1 MKKFLRRTLIA
12 LLLYN
17 LSLVIITALLSFQA
31 TLDHPMIGQRVS
43 SGEETLHVIESG
55 SEATDNDLS
64 VVLIHGASTSALDFS
79 TNLLPL
85 LSENWHV
92 LAIDRPGHG
101 YSDRGDAH
109 LANQPAHQARAI
121 LDTLHELDIK
131 NPVLVGHSWA
141 GSVVMAAL
149 LMQHEQVD
157 VKAGVLIAG
166 ATHPYEGGSAWHVEL
181 TAKPLIGDI
190 FRWQYVAPIGRLSL
204 ESAVQVVFAPEKMP
218 QNYIEDTGLTL
229 SLRPSAYKSNSLD
242 LTGLSAYLSVQA
254 PLYPTISK
262 PLLSIAASED
272 HVVPAWNHHD
282 RLIKQVPQ
290 ITPVMIE
297 GAGHAPHQT
306 RPELVSGLIDTF
318 LRTLQ

>member
-1 MKKFLRRTLIA
+1 MKKFLRRTFIA
-12 LLLYN
+12 LLVYN
-17 LSLVIITALLSFQA
+17 LGLVIITALLSFQA
-31 TLDHPMIGQRVS
+31 TLDHPMVGQRVA
-43 SGEETLHVIESG
+43 SGEDQLHVIESG
-55 SEATDNDLS
+55 KAADDNDLS

-79 TNLLPL
+79 TNLQPL
-85 LSENWHV
+85 LSGNWHV

-101 YSDRGDAH
+101 YSDRGDEH
-109 LANQPAHQARAI
+109 MANQPAHQARMI
-121 LDTLHELDIK
+121 LDTLHELDVK

-149 LMQHEQVD
+149 LLKHEHVD

-190 FRWQYVAPIGRLSL
+190 FRWQYIAPIGRLSL
-204 ESAVQVVFAPEKMP
+204 ESAVQVVFAPEAMP
-218 QNYIEDTGLTL
+218 ENYIEDTGLTL
-229 SLRPSAYKSNSLD
+229 SLRPSVYKSNSLD

-254 PLYPTISK
+254 PQYPTITR

-282 RLIKQVPQ
+282 RLIKQVKQ

-306 RPELVSGLIDTF
+306 RPELVTELIDTF
-318 LRTLQ
+318 LGTLQ